1 MKKLKVT
8 FEHEGKKINLTAA
21 MDDWYGTLSK
31 TSINKGIEYYN
42 DGNTWTMYFPCDG
55 KYDYELRG
63 GYDDDDMYLDYIAP
77 WNKEREAY
85 EDDIYDIVD
94 NFPCQYT

>member
-1 MKKLKVT
+1 MKNIKVA
-8 FEHEGKKINLTAA
+8 FEHNGRKINLTAT
-21 MDDWYGTLSK
+21 MDDYYETLSS
-31 TSINKGIEYYN
+31 TSINKGIEFYD
-42 DGNTWTMYFPCDG
+42 DGDRWSMYFPCNG
-55 KYDYELRG
+55 TYDYELRG